1 MAQFEDALVMPQQG
15 CRVED
20 GEYFFLFFFC
30 AVSPPNPG
38 RLLIGCR
45 LERNTEMRVFWSTA

>member
-20 GEYFFLFFFC
+20 GEYFFLFFSVLFLHQIQVDC
-30 AVSPPNPG
+30 
-38 RLLIGCR
+38 
-45 LERNTEMRVFWSTA
+45 